1 MELFVGSEL
10 DLSGTARISQLH
22 QGAPGIAHGG
32 VLAAVM
38 DEALGSL
45 NWLLRRPAVTA
56 NLDVDFLHPVAVETT
71 LWVYARIVSAEGR
84 KVATEGGARLEG
96 PEGIECLRA
105 TGLFIAVPAEHFRR
119 HGTAEG
125 SRLAP

>member
-1 MELFVGSEL
+1 MHLVVGAEF
-10 DLSGTARISQLH
+10 DVSGTARISRDH

-56 NLDVDFLHPVAVETT
+56 NLDVDFLHPVPVETT
-71 LWVYARIVSAEGR
+71 LWVSGRIVDVDGR
-84 KVATEGGARLEG
+84 KVRTEGEARLHDSSG
-96 PEGIECLRA
+96 DLCLRA
-105 TGLFIAVPAEHFRR
+105 SALFIAVDAQHFRR
-119 HGTAEG
+119 HGTADSSALE
-125 SRLAP
+125 P